1 MAKHTHTIR
10 RLLPTNCLSVFD
22 NILGLALK
30 GLNNSSNIYLTYQI
44 RIIQPS
50 KINISEAY
58 LRSCQASK
66 MENAVS
72 DVKTDNYPSNT
83 QRTENI
89 LLFSVDSLRG
99 LNNRQLGVPSLV
111 IWIYSFFHIR
121 NYFQFNYFYF
131 LPYRVKHL

>member
-66 MENAVS
+66 MDNAVS

-99 LNNRQLGVPSLV
+99 LNNRQLGVPSFGYMD
-111 IWIYSFFHIR
+111 I
-121 NYFQFNYFYF
+121 
-131 LPYRVKHL
+131 